1 MTKRVVLCTYPSVYS
16 ECVVAALQSSSDVE
30 LVAVV
35 LSTRTANMQDNLFK
49 GAWRHIRRSGIH
61 YTLYQW
67 AVTFGYESLGQ
78 LTGRLRL
85 KDRLSSLGIPVFCTH
100 DINQP
105 DAVDFIQQHAPDIM
119 LTAHFN
125 QLIKPILLDRSS
137 FICINLHPSLLP
149 DFKGVDPGFFML
161 LDEAKVMGVTAHLI
175 SECVDEGDILLQK
188 PLLDMNVNSLM
199 SLNIA
204 LFQLGAQAVIE
215 VISSET
221 CIAKPQVT
229 PGRYDSWPTKQQVK
243 CFRQRYSLLKLK
255 EWFSIVVKQ
264 NTAL

>member
-30 LVAVV
+30 LVGVV
-35 LSTRTANMQDNLFK
+35 LSTRTANMQDNLLK

-67 AVTFGYESLGQ
+67 VVTLGYETLGQ
-78 LTGRLRL
+78 LTGRPSLKARL
-85 KDRLSSLGIPVFCTH
+85 ESLGIPVLPTK
-100 DINQP
+100 DINHC
-105 DAVDFIQQHAPDIM
+105 DAIDFINQFSPDIL

-125 QLIKPILLDRSS
+125 QLIKPVLLDRSS
-137 FICINLHPSLLP
+137 FSCINLHPSLLP

-161 LDEAKVMGVTAHLI
+161 LNDAKSVGVTVHLI

-188 PLLDMNVNSLM
+188 PLRDLNVNSLM
-199 SLNIA
+199 SMNME
-204 LFQLGAQAVIE
+204 LFQLGAEAVIE

-221 CIAKPQVT
+221 WTPQPQVID
-229 PGRYDSWPTKQQVK
+229 GRYDSWPTKEQVK
-243 CFRQRYSLLKLK
+243 SFRHRYPLLKLK
-255 EWFSIVVKQ
+255 EWFSLVLKQ
-264 NTAL
+264 D